1 MDRLGTG
8 ILIVLAALVAVLI
21 IFKHGTKLA
30 NRPIS
35 GADIASSR
43 QTPETAAHMDI
54 RIIDGDTIVVDGE
67 HMRLFG
73 IDAPETR
80 QICTLGGQPQRCGLM
95 ATEALRE
102 FIGSGTISCER
113 RSTDRYG
120 RTVAVCSVAGRDIGH
135 AMVYSGWAIA
145 SIRYS
150 NMYID
155 VESEARGSRRGLWD
169 GQFEKPEQ
177 WRAAQRSR

>member
-1 MDRLGTG
+1 
-8 ILIVLAALVAVLI
+8 VLAALVAVLI
-21 IFKHGTKLA
+21 IFKNGTSLA
-30 NRPIS
+30 DRSIS
-35 GADIASSR
+35 QEDIAASG
-43 QTPETAAHMDI
+43 QPPKTTAPLDV

-73 IDAPETR
+73 IDAPER
-80 QICTLGGQPQRCGLM
+80 GQVCTFVGQPQRCGLM
-95 ATEALRE
+95 AAEALRGL
-102 FIGSGTISCER
+102 IGSGTVSCER

-120 RTVAVCSVAGRDIGH
+120 RTVAVCSVAGRDIGRQ
-135 AMVYSGWAIA
+135 MVYSGWAIA

-150 NMYID
+150 NMYIE
-155 VESEARGSRRGLWD
+155 VENEARGSRRGLWD

>member
-1 MDRLGTG
+1 MDRLGAS
-8 ILIVLAALVAVLI
+8 ILILLAVLVAGLI
-21 IFKHGTKLA
+21 ILRNGA
-30 NRPIS
+30 NSAERPLPRETIAAS
-35 GADIASSR
+35 GQSA
-43 QTPETAAHMDI
+43 ETAPPSEV

-73 IDAPETR
+73 IDAPEKQQT
-80 QICTLGGQPQRCGLM
+80 CTLGGQPQRCGLM

-102 FIGSGTISCER
+102 LIGRAIVSCER

-120 RTVAVCSVAGRDIGH
+120 RTVAVCSVAGRDIGRQ
-135 AMVYSGWAIA
+135 MVYSGWAIA

-155 VESEARGSRRGLWD
+155 VENEARGSRRGLWD

>member
-1 MDRLGTG
+1 MGKVGAG
-8 ILIVLAALVAVLI
+8 ILSLLAMLVVSLI
-21 IFKHGTKLA
+21 FFKTGNDSA
-30 NRPIS
+30 EGNIARVAIAES
-35 GADIASSR
+35 GRSL
-43 QTPETAAHMDI
+43 ETATSSMV

-73 IDAPETR
+73 IDAPEKR
-80 QICTLGGQPQRCGLM
+80 QACTFVGQPKRCGLM
-95 ATEALRE
+95 ATEVLRG
-102 FIGSGTISCER
+102 FIGSAAVSCER
-113 RSTDRYG
+113 RSRDRYG
-120 RTVAVCSVAGRDIGH
+120 RTVAICSVAGRDLGRD
-135 AMVYSGWAIA
+135 MVYSGWAIA

-155 VESEARGSRRGLWD
+155 VENEARGSRRGLWD

>member
-1 MDRLGTG
+1 MDRLGVS
-8 ILIVLAALVAVLI
+8 ILIVLAELLAVLI
-21 IFKHGTKLA
+21 IFKNGTSLA
-30 NRPIS
+30 DRSIS
-35 GADIASSR
+35 QADIAASGQPSK
-43 QTPETAAHMDI
+43 TTAPSDV

-102 FIGSGTISCER
+102 FIGNSTVSCER
-113 RSTDRYG
+113 RSTDRHG
-120 RTVAVCSVAGRDIGH
+120 RTVAVCSVAGRDIGRQ
-135 AMVYSGWAIA
+135 MVYSGWAIA

-150 NMYID
+150 NMYIN

-177 WRAAQRSR
+177 WRAAQRLR